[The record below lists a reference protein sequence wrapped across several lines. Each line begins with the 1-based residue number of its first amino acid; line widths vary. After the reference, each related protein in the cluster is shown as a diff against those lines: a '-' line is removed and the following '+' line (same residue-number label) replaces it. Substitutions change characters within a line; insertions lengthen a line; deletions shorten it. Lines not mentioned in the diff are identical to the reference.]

1 MTYEEFQKL
10 YNEDEEFK
18 SLIDEKAKAKSKAID
33 NIATKQVKNIIA
45 DINTSD
51 NEFLQTPSQTP
62 TQTPTQEPTQ
72 TPTQTPMQQ
81 VGQAFNDKTKISNNI
96 NEMKTLNEIAKD
108 NKSDIT
114 GYINDITK
122 KEREEFDFYTNE
134 IKQNTKIKSDSFINK
149 LVKNYRQFNK
159 GEDVVTYA
167 NNVVKQIND
176 FTNQGMQDLED
187 DGLFAHYKIDKND
200 FNSEAYFNY
209 IENQALKQEK
219 IKPLDNFILDRM
231 LALNEVNNKFNDIAA
246 KANHLYTD
254 YSDIIK
260 AAIGDNNDKAE
271 LLDKTAVVKAQVN
284 SYFNKNYNS
293 QITQDGKN
301 YYAIDNITGKKIFL
315 GDSNSIWSDL
325 KAAPFE
331 TTLTAAGALG
341 GGIIAKN
348 TLGARLGATLAT
360 ELAGS
365 ITAAALAASGGSIVD
380 YYKNVNELGVDGNWD
395 EALKKAKEAAA
406 FSAVVDIGA
415 LGVLNTPKLISK
427 GFNMTIGKI
436 IPTNA
441 KKRAS
446 KFIGGQ
452 GIGAAENYTKGL
464 QIEDDVY
471 EVLLNANE
479 KYKFADLSE
488 IKHNH
493 EVREKFADKVVGV
506 IANRFAQEEITKSQK
521 EMLLKA
527 LVSEQGADNLIEAV
541 QKNISYAPLLEKNII
556 GAHTRAFHTFMGQIK
571 DNVSEE
577 EISKI
582 IFKNIDEIKNNY
594 ANIYEKIKKI
604 DKNENHKVDIKEFSK
619 LLNNFL
625 ESDTNIAHLTS
636 RQKREKFFRGFE
648 NIVFDDKHN
657 LKSFNA
663 NELIEIR
670 KELYSYYYSNTN
682 KGALKKDYKAL
693 KDILD
698 SKIYDYLEKLE
709 KNGHKELAKEF
720 RAVNDD
726 YHFYKSVLLDDTIGL
741 QETLDKRL
749 LDNNAFLNA
758 YEKLLKDDIR
768 NETGENYFHRFISKL
783 SDSER
788 AKIEFSIIER
798 NINKKIHTQRLS
810 EIVSYDY
817 GKIADGL
824 KGYNFLSQTSKD
836 MVELI
841 DTYSKFFANDI
852 KILKAIG
859 KDATE
864 QLSQGISQNVITRF
878 FTMLSNLFMQSLK
891 KYMFWTDSGK
901 KASFQYHI
909 LQGIKQSKNINDFND
924 YLKMS
929 YNLAKDSKLAYA
941 SILKEMVDDT
951 QKMVDI
957 KDEIIKESEKGTPRK
972 VKERE
977 IDLDNVTPNS
987 GKADLMDVGFTK
999 EEANK
1004 MTLRPFDELGSL
1016 GADNE
1021 IFKMDFKKYINKI
1034 NDNEEEFYKRSYL
1047 DDRTNSKGATFNRI
1061 GEFNELSQDNGIK
1074 GSYNVLNEGRATEFR
1089 SEFGGDRRR
1098 ELTKTDTRIR
1108 ENQDER
1114 LADKVSKQSS
1124 DTDLAGLSEQRNANS
1139 LNAEKTMDNTR
1150 YDNTELASDN
1160 TRNLPTATHTKAGE
1174 LQENGNERFREIA
1187 DTNRFERDSRIRQ
1200 QYARSEENI
1209 ITGVELEKKET
1220 INHLATKKAKQ
1231 KVAKDLSDEKVLN
1244 ESIKEAKEQRALSE
1258 ATKNYAGTIDKANIN
1273 TNIQSLKLL
1282 KELENTGRIANEE
1295 EQRLLASFSGFGK
1308 DAQKVFSEDSKYLKE
1323 LKEFLD
1329 DSEIEQ
1335 LKRATLDAYFTP
1347 TAIVNNMY
1355 EIMKKLGLNK
1365 GDLILEPSVGLGAFV
1380 RNKNE
1385 YNFNLVELNP
1395 VIARF
1400 TKQLYPSSKL
1410 INDDY
1415 IKTSA
1420 KANFILANPPYG
1432 NIKTFYKNE
1441 ELNIHNAFTKKMID
1455 DLNEN
1460 GVLGMIITHS
1470 FIDNMDNAMKEFLHK
1485 NADFITMI
1493 KVPNK
1498 AFKDTDINTD
1508 IIFLRKGTGQNIDV
1522 MLNNFYE
1529 KYPQNLLGASK
1540 SQKTNQY
1547 GKLEDI
1553 FSGGALE
1560 KAHANDDIRINI
1572 DSIKIYE
1579 YEKNPI
1585 INKELDQPL
1594 LKAREY
1600 YNKNADE
1607 IRAGEVYVKDNKVY
1621 FNDSEINLNELDKTR
1636 ASAYKKFIELYPN
1649 IKALRT
1655 TLNSLREAELSDAK
1669 LDTINLLRTK
1679 LNSDYDTLAK
1689 KLKNDNIFN
1698 SHALK
1703 YGLENDAYAYELK
1716 ALIRY
1721 DEKTKKYYKNDIFNK
1736 RVFNP
1741 VKVES
1746 KPKSIT
1752 DAFYYN
1758 QNKNYAFNSQS
1769 LSELLD
1775 NKFSVREI
1783 EKELLDKELVLKNH
1797 NGELVDTNEL
1807 LSGDLLEKIAEFK
1820 NAKNLDEYQLKTLE
1834 KLENALPERIKIDDI
1849 SFSMSSNI
1857 IKEKYIKDF
1866 FSDTYKA
1873 NIKDIIKEPNTS
1885 KIDIIFSE
1893 LGEHKLVV
1901 DDLYKTYDI
1910 SDFADIILN
1919 NKQIVAQKYIDKKL
1933 VISDKGTQAL
1943 KGIINDI
1950 KLKFDNYVRSNYAN
1964 EIEESVYK
1972 LNAKINKSYEN
1983 SHISVAGM
1991 NADISLYDHQK
2002 SAVARVLDNKAT
2014 FIAHEMGLGKTMS
2027 IASSV
2032 MKLKEVGKANRS
2044 MIITPKAVVGQ
2055 FANEFKFL
2063 YPNSKILMIDKFDKA
2078 NRLKTLN
2085 MMKYNDFDVCIISHD
2100 NFKNIKINTEYE
2112 ANFIKSEIDELESTI
2127 KRIKAKDN
2135 DNINIKNLTTR
2146 LENAQNKLK
2155 NRLEIANKE
2164 KDNVF
2169 FDDLGIDALFVDEAH
2184 KFKNMSFYSSF
2195 KNLKGLGANDA
2206 SEIAYD
2212 MYIKTSFLRD
2222 NDKRIVFATGTPLSN
2237 SITELYSYMRML
2249 KPDEL
2254 KAYNI
2259 HSLDDFINAH
2269 AKIEA
2274 VLEPNAKNELV
2285 EATRIT
2291 DIVNIKTLKNMLFS
2305 VMDYMSNKE
2314 LKEIWEI
2321 RAKNGDL
2328 IAHEKLR
2335 SLAPKIEHIE
2345 VAIKP
2350 TDEHK
2355 ARNRLYAKFYDDLN
2369 NSNNHALAGLEHYKK
2384 MYDENRLSEKY
2395 EGTFS
2400 SDKIYSR
2407 KLAANGELNAARMND
2422 SIDIRLNGGT
2432 LDDENSKI
2440 NTAVKNIINTA
2451 KDWDKDKGTQIVFLD
2466 KSNAMQDEIREK
2478 LIKSGKFKESEIV
2491 NIRDFDKIT
2500 NENKRNEEI
2509 AKALEKMQNGEVRV
2523 LIGSRQ
2529 KLGAGVNVQKRIVA
2543 LHNIDAPWN
2552 AADYMQALGRAER
2565 QGNELNK
2572 IYDNF
2577 SVKSYNYVL
2586 EESFDAKVYDIL
2598 KHKQNISRTFF
2609 AKDSNLNSAENFVGD
2624 IPFETMSNLANGNEL
2639 ATKMHELMKQRA
2651 KLVESK
2657 AAIEA
2662 ANTNNEQMLS
2672 KNQALFSKA
2681 NKTQKLIKS
2690 LDIKESENVVIG
2702 GKEYPKNADTNKLI
2716 KERLRAN
2723 QHSHDFLLSY
2733 DGVYVNYQRKSFN
2746 KYELFIYDKIDGVD
2760 TRFDLVKEFSLD
2772 DNTNILQRLKNS
2784 FAKFSDVLKEQGEI
2798 KYNALKKIN
2807 EAKEYKVQV
2816 FNDDEKIIK
2825 LNNEIAE
2832 LKADIKRQV
2841 KAAKEQPS
2849 NEPIKEEIKEE
2860 PKTLKN
2866 DLINKSKDDNL
2877 SE

>member
-1 MTYEEFQKL
+1 MNNDELIKFLDENPTYK
-10 YNEDEEFK
+10 DEIIK
-18 SLIDEKAKAKSKAID
+18 KAKNQNLQNQVE
-33 NIATKQVKNIIA
+33 NIINDMDTSNNEYLKNII
-45 DINTSD
+45 
-51 NEFLQTPSQTP
+51 PSQEKIPQEKIQEPTTP
-62 TQTPTQEPTQ
+62 TQIPTQESNS
-72 TPTQTPMQQ
+72 
-81 VGQAFNDKTKISNNI
+81 QAQIGLKEKDVLPNNDSVKGVNNYD
-96 NEMKTLNEIAKD
+96 E
-108 NKSDIT
+108 
-114 GYINDITK
+114 Y
-122 KEREEFDFYTNE
+122 Y
-134 IKQNTKIKSDSFINK
+134 NK
-149 LVKNYRQFNK
+149 LSEKYNISIGDLRNLHKENDYK
-159 GEDVVTYA
+159 DLEKIPGLLD
-167 NNVVKQIND
+167 NVVLE
-176 FTNQGMQDLED
+176 QG
-187 DGLFAHYKIDKND
+187 KND
-200 FNSEAYFNY
+200 FKPIKEVLFSEVGRVRQSTNNQEFYGLNQNETKKILNNLSSNY
-209 IENQALKQEK
+209 EVDESEVIQLYNNYVEK
-219 IKPLDNFILDRM
+219 KV
-231 LALNEVNNKFNDIAA
+231 LNEQKYLGVKDFLKEQNNIDEDEIQDIRAKTDLVVQETFKDFVNIGNAFLNDDKSSINELNE
-246 KANHLYTD
+246 KKEKSIQMLSQHLQDNYG
-254 YSDIIK
+254 YS
-260 AAIGDNNDKAE
+260 
-271 LLDKTAVVKAQVN
+271 VVQFENGEYGVRN
-284 SYFNKNYNS
+284 L
-293 QITQDGKN
+293 
-301 YYAIDNITGKKIFL
+301 ITGKITQMDIDAGFWKKTNANKYEIL
-315 GDSNSIWSDL
+315 GSIGG
-325 KAAPFE
+325 AF
-331 TTLTAAGALG
+331 AGAHLG
-341 GGIIAKN
+341 GGVGLYAVAN
-348 TLGARLGATLAT
+348 
-360 ELAGS
+360 
-365 ITAAALAASGGSIVD
+365 AAALAGANLDLNS
-380 YYKNVNELGVDGNWD
+380 
-395 EALKKAKEAAA
+395 ALNYLNINMSSAERIWHLSNTLAANLTLDLATMGAGKGLKVVSKKVIPGAGKGLKVVSKKVIPSSALFTKAKKFVGGRAIG
-406 FSAVVDIGA
+406 SAK
-415 LGVLNTPKLISK
+415 TY
-427 GFNMTIGKI
+427 
-436 IPTNA
+436 A
-441 KKRAS
+441 KD
-446 KFIGGQ
+446 
-452 GIGAAENYTKGL
+452 L
-464 QIEDDVY
+464 QIDDDVY

-479 KYKFADLSE
+479 KYKFADLSNLQ
-488 IKHNH
+488 HNQKT
-493 EVREKFADKVVGV
+493 RERMADVVLTNTLGR
-506 IANRFAQEEITKSQK
+506 IGKREITQEQK
-521 EMLLKA
+521 EILLKA
-527 LVSEQGADNLIEAV
+527 LISEQGVDNLIEAV

-556 GAHTRAFHTFMGQIK
+556 GAHTRALHNFLGQIK
-571 DNVSEE
+571 DSTSEE

-582 IFKNIDEIKNNY
+582 IFNNINEIKNNY
-594 ANIYEKIKKI
+594 TKVYEKIKKI

-636 RQKREKFFRGFE
+636 KQKQKKFFRGFE

-670 KELYSYYYSNTN
+670 KELYNYYYSNTN

-709 KNGHKELAKEF
+709 TSGHKELAKEF
-720 RAVNDD
+720 KAVNDD

-741 QETLDKRL
+741 KKTINDEV

-758 YEKLLKDDIR
+758 YENLLKNDIR
-768 NETGENYFHRFISKL
+768 DKSGVNYFHNFISKL
-783 SDSER
+783 SDEQR
-788 AKIEFSIIER
+788 AKIEFAIIER
-798 NINKKIHTQRLS
+798 NLSKNVFTQRLS
-810 EIVSYDY
+810 EVQSYAYD
-817 GKIADGL
+817 KIADSL

-836 MVELI
+836 AVELI
-841 DTYSKFFANDI
+841 DVYSKFFANDI
-852 KILKAIG
+852 KILKAIS

-864 QLSQGISQNVITRF
+864 QLSQGISQNPKHRF
-878 FTMLSNLFMQSLK
+878 FTMLSNLFMQSMK
-891 KYMFWTDSGK
+891 KYMFWTDAGK
-901 KASFQYHI
+901 KAAFQYHI
-909 LQGIKQSKNINDFND
+909 LQGIKHSKSINDFNE
-924 YLKMS
+924 YLKTS
-929 YNLAKDSKLAYA
+929 YNLAKDSKLAY
-941 SILKEMVDDT
+941 SNILKEMVDDT
-951 QKMVDI
+951 EKMLDI
-957 KDEIIKESEKGTPRK
+957 KEEIIKESTKGRLKKAKEKK
-972 VKERE
+972 
-977 IDLDNVTPNS
+977 INLDNVNHNS
-987 GKADLMDVGFTK
+987 DKVDLINAGFTK
-999 EEANK
+999 EEASK
-1004 MTLRPFDELGSL
+1004 MTLKPFDELGAL
-1016 GADNE
+1016 GSNNE
-1021 IFKMDFKKYINKI
+1021 IFKMDFKKFINKI
-1034 NDNEEEFYKRSYL
+1034 NDNEEEFYKRRYL
-1047 DDRTNSKGATFNRI
+1047 LDERTNSTSVKFSADDR
-1061 GEFNELSQDNGIK
+1061 FNELSQVNGVKRDDIITT
-1074 GSYNVLNEGRATEFR
+1074 EGRTAEPNSGTL
-1089 SEFGGDRRR
+1089 GDTRK
-1098 ELTKTDTRIR
+1098 EPFKTDTRIR
-1108 ENQDER
+1108 ENTDER
-1114 LADKVSKQSS
+1114 LANTVSKQLP
-1124 DTDLAGLSEQRNANS
+1124 DTDLARLSEQRNANS
-1139 LNAEKTMDNTR
+1139 VNATKAMDDTR
-1150 YDNTELASDN
+1150 YDNAELASDN
-1160 TRNLPTATHTKAGE
+1160 RGDLSTATNTRAAKS
-1174 LQENGNERFREIA
+1174 QKNGNERFRA
-1187 DTNRFERDSRIRQ
+1187 TTDTNRLERDRRVRQ
-1200 QYARSEENI
+1200 QYARSQKNI
-1209 ITGVELEKKET
+1209 IYSVKLEKEEI
-1220 INHLATKKAKQ
+1220 INHLANKKAKQ
-1231 KVAKDLSDEKVLN
+1231 KITKDLSDENTLN
-1244 ESIKEAKEQRALSE
+1244 ESIKEAKEQRTLSE
-1258 ATKNYAGTIDKANIN
+1258 VAKNYDGGINKANIN

-1282 KELENTGRIANEE
+1282 KELEDTNRLANEE

-1329 DSEIEQ
+1329 DSEIEE

-1355 EIMKKLGLNK
+1355 EIMKKQGLNK

-1380 RNKNE
+1380 RGKSE
-1385 YNFNLVELNP
+1385 YSFNLVELNP
-1395 VIARF
+1395 LIAKF

-1415 IKTSA
+1415 IKTTA

-1441 ELNIHNAFTKKMID
+1441 ELNIHNAFVKKMID
-1455 DLNEN
+1455 DLND
-1460 GVLGMIITHS
+1460 GGTLGMIITHS
-1470 FIDNMDNAMKEFLHK
+1470 FVDNMDNAMKEFLYK
-1485 NADFITMI
+1485 NADFVTMM

-1498 AFKDTDINTD
+1498 AFKDTEVNTD
-1508 IIFLRKGTGQNIDV
+1508 IIFLKKGTGQNIDD

-1547 GKLEDI
+1547 GKLEDY
-1553 FSGGALE
+1553 FSGGALD
-1560 KAHANDDIRINI
+1560 KAYANDGIKINL
-1572 DSIKIYE
+1572 DDVKIYE

-1607 IRAGEVYVKDNKVY
+1607 VRSGEVYVKDNKVY
-1621 FNDSEINLNELDKTR
+1621 FNDSEIKLNELDKTR
-1636 ASAYKKFIELYPN
+1636 KSAYKKFIELYPQ

-1679 LNSDYDTLAK
+1679 LNHDYDVLAK

-1716 ALIRY
+1716 ALISY
-1721 DEKTKKYYKNDIFNK
+1721 DEKTKKYYKNDIFHK

-1741 VKVES
+1741 IRAES
-1746 KPKSIT
+1746 KPETIV

-1758 QNKNYAFNSQS
+1758 QNKNYAFSSKS

-1775 NKFSVREI
+1775 NKFSANEI
-1783 EKELLDKELVLKNH
+1783 EKELLDKELILKNH
-1797 NGELVDTNEL
+1797 KGELIDTNEL
-1807 LSGDLLEKIAEFK
+1807 LSGDLLEKIADFK
-1820 NAKNLDEYQLKTLE
+1820 NAKTLDEYQAKTLE

-1849 SFSMSSNI
+1849 SFSMNSNI

-1873 NIKDIIKEPNTS
+1873 NIKEIIKEPNTS

-1893 LGEHKLVV
+1893 LGEHKLFV

-1919 NKQIVAQKYIDKKL
+1919 NKQVIAQKYINKEL
-1933 VISDKGTQAL
+1933 VVSDTGTQAL
-1943 KGIINDI
+1943 KGIISDI
-1950 KLKFDNYVRSNYAN
+1950 KLKFDSYIRSNYAN

-1983 SHISVAGM
+1983 SHISIAGM
-1991 NADISLYDHQK
+1991 NADISLYEHQK

-2078 NRLKTLN
+2078 NRLRTLN

-2100 NFKNIKINTEYE
+2100 NFKNIKINAEYE
-2112 ANFIKSEIDELESTI
+2112 ASFIRNEIQELKDTI
-2127 KRIKAKDN
+2127 ERIKKRDN
-2135 DNINIKNLTTR
+2135 ENINIKNLQLR
-2146 LENAQNKLK
+2146 MENAEAKLK
-2155 NRLEIANKE
+2155 NRLEIANNE

-2195 KNLKGLGANDA
+2195 KNLKGLGSEKA
-2206 SEIAYD
+2206 SDIAYD

-2222 NDKRIVFATGTPLSN
+2222 NDKNIVFATGTPLSN

-2249 KPDEL
+2249 KPEL
-2254 KAYNI
+2254 LGEYNI
-2259 HSLDDFINAH
+2259 HSLDDFVNTF
-2269 AKIEA
+2269 AKVET

-2291 DIVNIKTLKNMLFS
+2291 DIVNIKTLKNMLFN
-2305 VMDYMSNKE
+2305 VMDYVSNKE
-2314 LKEIWEI
+2314 LKEFWQE

-2328 IAHEKLR
+2328 IAHDKLR
-2335 SLAPKIEHIE
+2335 RLAPNIEHIE
-2345 VAIKP
+2345 VAIEP
-2350 TDEHK
+2350 TSEHK
-2355 ARNRLYAKFYDDLN
+2355 ARNRLYASFYNDLQN
-2369 NSNNHALAGLEHYKK
+2369 GKDHALAGLEHYKK
-2384 MYDENRLSEKY
+2384 MYEENRLNEKY
-2395 EGTFS
+2395 EGKFS
-2400 SDKIYSR
+2400 SDKVYVR

-2422 SIDIRLNGGT
+2422 SIDIRINGGT

-2451 KDWDKDKGTQIVFLD
+2451 KEWQKDKGTQIVFLD
-2466 KSNAMQDEIREK
+2466 KSNAMQDEIRQK
-2478 LIKSGKFKESEIV
+2478 LIKSSEFKESEII

-2509 AKALEKMQNGEVRV
+2509 AKALQKMQDGEVRV

-2565 QGNELNK
+2565 QGNELNQ

-2586 EESFDAKVYDIL
+2586 KESFDAKVYDIL

-2609 AKDSNLNSAENFVGD
+2609 AKDSNLNSAENFAGD

-2651 KLVESK
+2651 TLLENK

-2690 LDIKESENVVIG
+2690 LDVKEDENVLIG
-2702 GKEYPKNADTNKLI
+2702 SKEYPKNSDTNKLI
-2716 KERLRAN
+2716 KEHLRSN

-2733 DGVYVNYQRKSFN
+2733 DGVNINYQRKSFN

-2784 FAKFSDVLKEQGEI
+2784 FAKFDDIVKEQGEM

-2816 FNDDEKIIK
+2816 FNDDEKITK

-2832 LKADIKRQV
+2832 LKAEIERQV
-2841 KAAKEQPS
+2841 KAAKEQAF
-2849 NEPIKEEIKEE
+2849 NEPAKEEV
-2860 PKTLKN
+2860 
-2866 DLINKSKDDNL
+2866 KSKLSDDL
-2877 SE
+2877 K